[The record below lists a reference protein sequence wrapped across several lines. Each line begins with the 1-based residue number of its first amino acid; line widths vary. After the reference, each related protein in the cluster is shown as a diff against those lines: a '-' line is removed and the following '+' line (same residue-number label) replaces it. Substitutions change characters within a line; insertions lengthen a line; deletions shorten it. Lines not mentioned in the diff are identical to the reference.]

1 MRFCYWLV
9 LFLGV
14 LKKLCFY
21 QDQYYWGLT
30 RFGLKNSIFKKWV
43 FVLLL

>member
-1 MRFCYWLV
+1 MRFNAIRIATGAMRFCYWLV

-21 QDQYYWGLT
+21 QDQYY
-30 RFGLKNSIFKKWV
+30 
-43 FVLLL
+43 